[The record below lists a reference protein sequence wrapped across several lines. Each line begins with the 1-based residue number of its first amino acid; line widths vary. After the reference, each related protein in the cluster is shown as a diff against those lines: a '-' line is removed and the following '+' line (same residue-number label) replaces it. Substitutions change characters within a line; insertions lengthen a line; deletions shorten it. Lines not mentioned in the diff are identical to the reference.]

1 MKKNRQKEVLAK
13 WVNAA
18 QLIEGRDKQTYLV
31 LKGNE
36 LPEVTPMNGPIESD
50 WSIYPKKKNE
60 DESN

>member
-1 MKKNRQKEVLAK
+1 MLAK

-31 LKGNE
+31 LKGDE